1 MFLNILSRFL
11 IRFKLGRWNTI
22 LKFNSS
28 VTRDNLLAEVPRTR
42 IAFSRILQHKKT
54 RSLLKRVD
62 ILIFGKKM
70 LSIF

>member
-28 VTRDNLLAEVPRTR
+28 VTRDNFLAEVPRTR
-42 IAFSRILQHKKT
+42 IAFSRIFQHKKNP
-54 RSLLKRVD
+54 
-62 ILIFGKKM
+62 LIAKAG
-70 LSIF
+70 